1 MLEDKISY
9 YQENGE
15 ALKNTPAQY
24 KGEFEWLTE
33 VDSNALCN
41 EQMHL
46 QSAFNNFFK
55 NKKFGFPKF
64 KSKHNS
70 KKSFCFSMT
79 NENIKIDY
87 DNNMLSIPKFIKLK
101 SGDNR
106 LKCGCSSIGRA
117 SDCGSDG

>member
-64 KSKHNS
+64 KSKRRT
-70 KKSFCFSMT
+70 KR
-79 NENIKIDY
+79 EKI
-87 DNNMLSIPKFIKLK
+87 SLK
-101 SGDNR
+101 SYR
-106 LKCGCSSIGRA
+106 LNFRENMTLFVLKI
-117 SDCGSDG
+117 